1 MVKLLRE
8 KAAALQFRTDARYHE
23 GLQEL
28 TQSSRSEIMPEISV
42 LSSREAERNELDA
55 VVKALAKLPRLARLA
70 RYLGE
75 KYFLGESGQLH
86 EYNIATEV
94 FGRSKTTF
102 DAGEDAIARV
112 EAHRLRKKL
121 KEFYENEGKDHPL
134 QFTIPTG
141 SYVPH
146 FANRTEKSPS
156 SSSNDSPETH
166 VPQIDL
172 SPAPEVALSP
182 DDGKERIGRSTLG
195 LKGQKRRYT
204 FLVAA
209 STLAGL
215 VIYLALHSGTI
226 AKGTNAGTGPALPQ
240 TASQPV
246 FSNSASL
253 PIRIIAGYTG
263 KLRIDSAGAVWEADQ
278 YFHNGGIWKRSA
290 TSIARTSDPLLF
302 EQWRTGDFFYD
313 IPLKPGVYELH
324 LYFVTQDN
332 TGDATTTFT
341 VAINGNQ
348 ILSGFDVNSDALGEN
363 IADERVFRDVSPAPD
378 GYLHL
383 AFTSE
388 RGAPALNALEVL
400 PGIPHKQIPLRLVT
414 QPASFTDH
422 DGQFWHPDN
431 YYMNGRLSTQ
441 RQQIA
446 GSPDP
451 DLFAAERYGH
461 FTYAIPVD
469 TRDRYTLVLHF
480 AEFYFGPHASNVGG
494 TGSRVFRVICN
505 GATLLDNFDIYKES
519 GSLHA
524 LTKTFYH
531 LKPTAQGKL
540 NLTFEPI
547 VNNATVSGI
556 EVIDESQ

>member
-1 MVKLLRE
+1 
-8 KAAALQFRTDARYHE
+8 
-23 GLQEL
+23 
-28 TQSSRSEIMPEISV
+28 MPEISV
-42 LSSREAERNELDA
+42 LSSREAERDELNA
-55 VVKALAKLPRLARLA
+55 VVEALAKLPRLSRLA

-75 KYFLGESGQLH
+75 KYFLGEADQLH

-134 QFTIPTG
+134 QLSIPAG

-146 FANRTEKSPS
+146 FTNRIDKLPSHSPD
-156 SSSNDSPETH
+156 DSPETREQH
-166 VPQIDL
+166 SDL
-172 SPAPEVALSP
+172 SPASENALSAG
-182 DDGKERIGRSTLG
+182 DGKGKNEGPILG
-195 LKGQKRRYT
+195 SKGQRWLYAL
-204 FLVAA
+204 LVAA
-209 STLAGL
+209 AAVAVLG
-215 VIYLALHSGTI
+215 IYLALHSGAT
-226 AKGTNAGTGPALPQ
+226 AKDIITGTSPAQPQ

-246 FSNSASL
+246 ISNSASM
-253 PIRIIAGYTG
+253 PIRIIAGYSG
-263 KLRIDSAGAVWEADQ
+263 KPRIDSAGAVWDADQ
-278 YFHNGGIWKRSA
+278 YFHNGGIWERSA
-290 TSIARTSDPLLF
+290 SSIARTSDPLLF

-313 IPLKPGVYELH
+313 IPLHPGAYELH

-332 TGDATTTFT
+332 ASDATTTFT
-341 VAINGNQ
+341 VAVNGNQ

-363 IADERVFRDVSPAPD
+363 IADERVFRDISPALD
-378 GYLHL
+378 GYLHV

-400 PGIPHKQIPLRLVT
+400 PGIPHKQTPIRLVT

-451 DLFAAERYGH
+451 DLFATERYGH

-480 AEFYFGPHASNVGG
+480 AEFYFGPHASSVGG

-505 GATLLDNFDIYKES
+505 GATLLDNFDVYKEA

-524 LTKTFYH
+524 LSKTFYH